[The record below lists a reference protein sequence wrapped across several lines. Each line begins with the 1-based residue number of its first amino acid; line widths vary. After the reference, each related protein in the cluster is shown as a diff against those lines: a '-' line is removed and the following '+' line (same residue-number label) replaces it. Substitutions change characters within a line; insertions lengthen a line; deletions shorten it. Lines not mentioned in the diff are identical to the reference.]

1 MSSFSDEDH
10 ELTAPPMKRDI
21 LFYQDAEEEHMQ
33 SRVIQEKEQTV
44 KERRE

>member
-10 ELTAPPMKRDI
+10 ELTAPMKRDI